1 MRRRRCVR
9 YVLDLGLIGRQFVSE
24 CILTGDDDAFEIAHA
39 SDNVLHDRIE
49 RFGDEQHPR
58 AAIGEHIGILIRG
71 QKRIERHRHD
81 AGTDGAQKHR
91 RKIHRVEHDHRDTF
105 FAANAKPAQQV
116 GDAAALPLQ
125 IAIGPPGPGARPGPP
140 AGASLVDIAVE
151 QIGHCIVSARCLAH
165 ADPLKAPSRRIKAR
179 HAARHPQLLSIII
192 HRKALL
198 VLAVNPLR
206 HYVSGCFARA
216 DQKHH
221 EYARLARGMMTSD
234 PETSFLEQL
243 GQRVRTMR
251 ALRGMS
257 RKVLAK
263 VSGISERYIAQL
275 ESGKG
280 NVSIVL
286 LRRVSNAMG
295 AHLEDLIPHQ
305 EPSLDWAVIRELL
318 RKASPSQISQAKDIL
333 AGQSVLQQRAKSFA
347 GIALIGLRGAGKST
361 LGKLLAKKI
370 GWNFVELNK
379 EIEAQNGLSVAEII
393 ALYGQ
398 EGFRRM
404 EQSALT
410 QLLAG
415 KELTVLA
422 TGGGIVSEPVTFDL
436 ILSSFYT
443 IWLKAEPEEHMAR
456 VRKQGDLRPMANNHT
471 TKAKHHNKQTSH
483 KPHKTHTTADIDT
496 AGLSADAAA
505 ARLI

>member
-1 MRRRRCVR
+1 
-9 YVLDLGLIGRQFVSE
+9 
-24 CILTGDDDAFEIAHA
+24 
-39 SDNVLHDRIE
+39 
-49 RFGDEQHPR
+49 
-58 AAIGEHIGILIRG
+58 
-71 QKRIERHRHD
+71 
-81 AGTDGAQKHR
+81 
-91 RKIHRVEHDHRDTF
+91 
-105 FAANAKPAQQV
+105 
-116 GDAAALPLQ
+116 
-125 IAIGPPGPGARPGPP
+125 
-140 AGASLVDIAVE
+140 
-151 QIGHCIVSARCLAH
+151 
-165 ADPLKAPSRRIKAR
+165 
-179 HAARHPQLLSIII
+179 
-192 HRKALL
+192 
-198 VLAVNPLR
+198 
-206 HYVSGCFARA
+206 
-216 DQKHH
+216 
-221 EYARLARGMMTSD
+221 MTQASD
-234 PETSFLEQL
+234 PETGFLEQL

-295 AHLEDLIPHQ
+295 AHLEDLIPVA
-305 EPSLDWAVIRELL
+305 EPSPDWAVIRDLL
-318 RKASPSQISQAKDIL
+318 RKASPNQIAQAKDIL
-333 AGQSVLQQRAKSFA
+333 AGQSAALHRRMSFA

-361 LGKLLAKKI
+361 LGKMLAKKI

-404 EQSALT
+404 EQAALT
-410 QLLAG
+410 QLLAR

-422 TGGGIVSEPVTFDL
+422 TGGGIVSEPLTFDL

-456 VRKQGDLRPMANNHT
+456 VRGQGDLRPMADDRSAMAELRT
-471 TKAKHHNKQTSH
+471 ILKSREPLYARAS
-483 KPHKTHTTADIDT
+483 AVVDT
-496 AGLSADAAA
+496 AGLTVDAAA
-505 ARLI
+505 ARLIDAVAPVLHNDAHVFGLRSAAR